1 MSWLQL
7 SRLWHALKRVRVLV
21 LLFTFGMKWL
31 CTAGVRRL
39 KFLLTF
45 RIKWLCMAAGSNTFG
60 IKWLCIAV
68 GSDTCNV
75 AQIWFEV
82 AMHRGGSN
90 TCTVVYLWF
99 QVATYAL
106 RRVLPSAPLG
116 FLPVFD
122 ERLLSWLQ
130 AALGVSPLRPGDGN
144 PTMVPLRGEG
154 VAGLSSVIVASL
166 SSIIMQWL
174 IVLVNGLVHTVQVI
188 FSLRSKHI
196 QVIFSLYMLNENIF
210 L

>member
-1 MSWLQL
+1 MHCCS
-7 SRLWHALKRVRVLV
+7 SLV
-21 LLFTFGMKWL
+21 SSG
-31 CTAGVRRL
+31 
-39 KFLLTF
+39 
-45 RIKWLCMAAGSNTFG
+45 
-60 IKWLCIAV
+60 
-68 GSDTCNV
+68 
-75 AQIWFEV
+75 
-82 AMHRGGSN
+82 
-90 TCTVVYLWF
+90 
-99 QVATYAL
+99 YAL
-106 RRVLPSAPLG
+106 RRVLPSAPLR

-196 QVIFSLYMLNENIF
+196 QVTFSLYMLNENICSYSLKGVHMYMVNIYVVNIYLLVALWCIHTVLRTYPPTVLHILCTYLLTVCIHTVRRAYIRGLARQGKRPPALSSF
-210 L
+210 SPQEGTIARAM